1 MKRLLLI
8 LTLTFSFQSL
18 SNADDIRDFEI
29 EGMSIGESLLEY
41 VQLKTIKK
49 SRRYNYNSNRFY
61 TLDLILDKFTNYY
74 AVQVHL
80 KKDDMSY
87 QIHGLSGAI
96 KFGKAAVYYPKSK
109 NECKKQMYIIENEI
123 DKIFSNSDKEKSGEY
138 IGQGDYD
145 PKAIRDEIYYT
156 VNTGEIY
163 LQCVT
168 WSKKVKKKE
177 NLFDS
182 LRVSIMNNKF
192 SYWLSNEAY
201 K

>member
-1 MKRLLLI
+1 MPIFGTSTIGSWLW
-8 LTLTFSFQSL
+8 TNSL
-18 SNADDIRDFEI
+18 SKLESSTNTI
-29 EGMSIGESLLEY
+29 E
-41 VQLKTIKK
+41 
-49 SRRYNYNSNRFY
+49 
-61 TLDLILDKFTNYY
+61 
-74 AVQVHL
+74 
-80 KKDDMSY
+80 
-87 QIHGLSGAI
+87 
-96 KFGKAAVYYPKSK
+96 SK
-109 NECKKQMYIIENEI
+109 PIFSCFEI

-145 PKAIRDEIYYT
+145 PKAVRDEIYYT

-182 LRVSIMNNKF
+182 LRVSIMNNEF
-192 SYWLSNEAY
+192 SNWLSKEAY

>member
-8 LTLTFSFQSL
+8 LILTLSFQSWTK
-18 SNADDIRDFEI
+18 ADDISYFEI
-29 EGMSIGESLLEY
+29 EEMSIGESLLEY
-41 VQLKTIKK
+41 VNLNTIKK
-49 SRRYNYNSNRFY
+49 SRRYDYNSDRFF

-80 KKDDMSY
+80 KKDDMNY
-87 QIHGLSGAI
+87 QIYGLSGAI
-96 KFGKAAVYYPKSK
+96 KFGKAAIYYPKSK
-109 NECKKQMYIIENEI
+109 KECKKQMYIIENEI

-145 PKAIRDEIYYT
+145 PKAVRDEIYYT

-168 WSKKVKKKE
+168 WSKNVKKKE

-182 LRVSIMNNKF
+182 LRVSIMNNEF
-192 SYWLSNEAY
+192 SNWLSNEAY

>member
-1 MKRLLLI
+1 M
-8 LTLTFSFQSL
+8 TSATFKASEF
-18 SNADDIRDFEI
+18 ATAFAIRVLPHP
-29 EGMSIGESLLEY
+29 GGP
-41 VQLKTIKK
+41 
-49 SRRYNYNSNRFY
+49 YNKIPLGAGNSY
-61 TLDLILDKFTNYY
+61 
-74 AVQVHL
+74 
-80 KKDDMSY
+80 
-87 QIHGLSGAI
+87 
-96 KFGKAAVYYPKSK
+96 
-109 NECKKQMYIIENEI
+109 
-123 DKIFSNSDKEKSGEY
+123 KEKSGEY

-145 PKAIRDEIYYT
+145 PKAVRDEIYYT

-182 LRVSIMNNKF
+182 LRVSIMNNEF